1 MWWLKPGTTEYSNP
15 PISFDKITNEKL
27 EREEKR
33 NQNEQRSPIFVK
45 FQNNH
50 NLEPTLQPNFVVSD
64 LKFDPAAHFL
74 FCRVFLW
81 DILYTSAKNGKA
93 FQIRTRFLKTKRES
107 IIITIVV
114 FTLKIKLNE
123 QIGYAK
129 ILCCVWNKSVNVAHV
144 EVQVSFTL
152 FVKFPVCVTH
162 ISKAHMFVT
171 TRNVWI
177 SPQYFCCEAW

>member
-1 MWWLKPGTTEYSNP
+1 M
-15 PISFDKITNEKL
+15 
-27 EREEKR
+27 
-33 NQNEQRSPIFVK
+33 FVK

-50 NLEPTLQPNFVVSD
+50 HLEPTLQPNFVVSD

-74 FCRVFLW
+74 FCRVLFW

-123 QIGYAK
+123 QIVYAK
-129 ILCCVWNKSVNVAHV
+129 ILCGV
-144 EVQVSFTL
+144 
-152 FVKFPVCVTH
+152 
-162 ISKAHMFVT
+162 
-171 TRNVWI
+171 
-177 SPQYFCCEAW
+177 